1 MPLMLSTISIE
12 VYRKKEKKIGNDTE
26 NVFSLSEAGAGC
38 GRSVMQGWKAPHSHS
53 AEEKKHCAAPK
64 PNKESSTS
72 MSSSL
77 SSL

>member
-1 MPLMLSTISIE
+1 MPLMLNTISIE

-38 GRSVMQGWKAPHSHS
+38 GRSVMQGWKAPHS